1 MGEVEECTPK
11 AEGGAAEVEAG
22 ELGRVRTEG
31 RERGKGVWSDVSEA
45 RVGEGRAR
53 EGQRGPGLG
62 ANWRVTCRTAEIRF
76 LFFVFLVLVVLLI
89 FSISTS

>member
-1 MGEVEECTPK
+1 MEECTPK

-22 ELGRVRTEG
+22 ELGRVRTRKEG
-31 RERGKGVWSDVSEA
+31 RERGKGGWHDVSEA

-76 LFFVFLVLVVLLI
+76 LFFVFLVLVVLPI
-89 FSISTS
+89 FSISTP